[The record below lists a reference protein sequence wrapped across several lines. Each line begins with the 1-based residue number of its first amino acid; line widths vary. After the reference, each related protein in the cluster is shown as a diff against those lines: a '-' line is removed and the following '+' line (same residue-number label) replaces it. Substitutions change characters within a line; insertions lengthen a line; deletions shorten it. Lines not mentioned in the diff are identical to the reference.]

1 MSKVAKFLQYGVAS
15 DLAQRAVTA
24 GLTVTSTRAISQKSL
39 IDTYGF
45 SQAEAK
51 FLKQALMRTE
61 IPADTLFRLLDNSN
75 YVCSMC
81 KGNKGVA
88 YVVHHI
94 EEYEISQDN
103 SYANLIVLCPNDHD
117 LAHHSSGL
125 TLGITKNQLKASK
138 NKWEATVEQTNK
150 DAALRA
156 VQTGKNGITSIEL
169 LPQLM
174 KKYKN
179 FMRKDLTSVA
189 FVQSLERCYIE
200 ITTTKNICHGLDDE
214 ISMRTDLG
222 FIIKGGPEDQKLFN
236 PDKQATDNARYF
248 LDQFDVVSII
258 NCTDIFTPEASMRI
272 DAHWRK
278 HGALLEDH

>member
-1 MSKVAKFLQYGVAS
+1 MSKVEKFLQYGVAS

-24 GLTVTSTRAISQKSL
+24 GLTVTSTRTISQKNL
-39 IDTYGF
+39 MDTYGF

-51 FLKQALMRTE
+51 FLKQALVRAE

-75 YVCSMC
+75 YICNMC
-81 KGNKGVA
+81 KGGKGVA

-94 EEYEISQDN
+94 EEYEISKDN

-125 TLGITKNQLKASK
+125 TLGITKDQLKASK
-138 NKWEATVEQTNK
+138 KKWEATVRQSNTST
-150 DAALRA
+150 ALRG
-156 VQTGKNGITSIEL
+156 VQTDKNGITSIEI
-169 LPQLM
+169 LPHLM
-174 KKYKN
+174 NKYKN
-179 FMRKDLTSVA
+179 FMRSDLTSVA

-200 ITTTKNICHGLDDE
+200 ITTTKNIRHGLEDE

-222 FIIKGGPEDQKLFN
+222 FITGDITTEQKLFS
-236 PDKQATDNARYF
+236 PAKQAADNARYF
-248 LDQFDVVSII
+248 VEQLDVVSII
-258 NCTDIFTPEASMRI
+258 NCTDLFTQEASRRI
-272 DAHWRK
+272 DEHWRM